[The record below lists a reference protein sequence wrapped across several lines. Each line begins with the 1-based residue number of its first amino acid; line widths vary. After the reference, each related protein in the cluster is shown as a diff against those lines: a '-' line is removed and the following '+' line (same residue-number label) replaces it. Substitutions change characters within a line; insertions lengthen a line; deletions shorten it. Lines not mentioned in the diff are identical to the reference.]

1 MEQNKTYLL
10 KQRCKNINV
19 LYVEDEEIVRLQTSK
34 LLSIYFDNITLAI
47 NGKDALEKVHNC
59 KFDIIFTDINMP
71 VMDGLTMIEHIKKR
85 DKNISVVVFS
95 AYDKTEYLL
104 KSIELQ
110 IDGYIL
116 KPFKF
121 NQIEEVVERVL
132 NNISKISM
140 NDELINL
147 IDGFKWNIQTSKLH
161 NNDSIIELTKNE
173 CNLLKFLSSSKY
185 AVYSTEEIEIEIF
198 DDNYNDNKRVRGLIS
213 RFNKKVNSRLVKSI
227 YSQGYTLNLD
237 EK

>member
-47 NGKDALEKVHNC
+47 NGKDALEKVHNT

-140 NDELINL
+140 NEELINL

-161 NNDSIIELTKNE
+161 SKDSIIELTKNE

>member
-140 NDELINL
+140 NEELINL

>member
-19 LYVEDEEIVRLQTSK
+19 LYVEDEEIVRVQTSK

-47 NGKDALEKVHNC
+47 NGKDALEKVHNT

-121 NQIEEVVERVL
+121 NQIEEVVQRVL

-140 NDELINL
+140 NEEFINL
-147 IDGFKWNIQTSKLH
+147 VDGFKWNIQTSKLYSK
-161 NNDSIIELTKNE
+161 DSIIELTKNE